1 MPDMT
6 IIQENLPLLIPLVL
20 IQIVLM
26 IAALIHLLNHPNV
39 KHGSKIMWIFII
51 VLINTIGPIAYFLFG
66 RSEE

>member
-6 IIQENLPLLIPLVL
+6 TFQEILPILIPFFLIQLVL
-20 IQIVLM
+20 M
-26 IAALIHLLNHPNV
+26 TTALIHLFNHPNV
-39 KHGSKIMWIFII
+39 KRGSRMMWIFII

>member
-26 IAALIHLLNHPNV
+26 ITALLHLLNHPNV
-39 KHGSKIMWIFII
+39 KRGSKIMWILII